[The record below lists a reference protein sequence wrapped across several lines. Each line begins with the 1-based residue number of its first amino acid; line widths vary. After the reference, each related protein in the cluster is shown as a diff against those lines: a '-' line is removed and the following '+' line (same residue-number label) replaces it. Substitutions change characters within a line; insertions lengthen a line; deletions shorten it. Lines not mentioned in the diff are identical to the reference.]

1 MALEHG
7 DYRLDNLVF
16 HATEP
21 RVIAVLDW
29 ELSTLGHP
37 MAVSAYHA
45 MAWHM
50 PAGEMRGLA
59 GLDLPSLGIPA
70 VDAYVARYCKR
81 AGTPPPTV
89 DEWNF
94 YVAYN
99 LFRGAAISQGIMRR
113 ALDGSASSPHAL
125 EAGRKA
131 RVLADAAWQRV
142 TDTGQTP
149 NRGSRFPGDSR
160 RDIARTGP
168 GVACP
173 GASPF
178 LMETRL
184 AEHPWIKSYP
194 DGVHWDA
201 PLPLMPVQ
209 NLLDDAVKRWADHPA
224 LEFMGRVIS
233 YAEFGDLA
241 NRAAKGFQE
250 IGVGPGVHVGLY
262 LPNTTHGA
270 IAFFGVLKAGGT
282 VVNYSPLDVERVLA
296 HKIEDSE
303 TDIVV
308 TLDLAVL
315 YPQMARLLGSSR
327 LGKLV
332 VGNIGDHSVHPAAV
346 RAQLLGA
353 GQLSPVPVDDLHL
366 SFDQLLANDGAYRQ
380 HALGDLRQAIAVLQ
394 YTGGTTGLPKGAM
407 LTHANLS
414 AACAQYMATTQ
425 GNPRVLTEGA
435 ERMLVVIPLFHIYSL
450 TVNLLFGV
458 RLGAL
463 LVLHARFDLDAVIDD
478 LVAKKISI
486 FAGVPTMY
494 TAFTHH
500 ASVRGGA
507 LRSLQFCGSGG
518 APLPVEV
525 ANRFFELTGCQLNE
539 GWGMTETSP
548 TGTFTPVHG
557 MRKAG
562 SCGMPLPGIELKFE
576 SLTEPGTDAV
586 PGEPGELCIR
596 GPNVMKGYWKA
607 VEATARSM
615 TSDGFF
621 RSGDVARMDA
631 DGFVFIV
638 DRTKDML
645 LCGGYNVYPRVIEEA
660 IYEHPAVEEV
670 CVIGIPDEYRGQ
682 SPKAFI
688 KLKKDAPA
696 LSLDELKAF
705 LKDRIGKHE
714 MVQEM
719 ELRAE
724 LPKTAVGKL
733 SKKDLVDEEAR
744 NRTAKTANAAA
755 AA

>member
-1 MALEHG
+1 
-7 DYRLDNLVF
+7 
-16 HATEP
+16 
-21 RVIAVLDW
+21 
-29 ELSTLGHP
+29 
-37 MAVSAYHA
+37 
-45 MAWHM
+45 
-50 PAGEMRGLA
+50 
-59 GLDLPSLGIPA
+59 
-70 VDAYVARYCKR
+70 
-81 AGTPPPTV
+81 
-89 DEWNF
+89 
-94 YVAYN
+94 
-99 LFRGAAISQGIMRR
+99 
-113 ALDGSASSPHAL
+113 
-125 EAGRKA
+125 
-131 RVLADAAWQRV
+131 
-142 TDTGQTP
+142 
-149 NRGSRFPGDSR
+149 
-160 RDIARTGP
+160 
-168 GVACP
+168 
-173 GASPF
+173 
-178 LMETRL
+178 METRL

-194 DGVHWDA
+194 DGVKWNA

-209 NLLDDAVKRWADHPA
+209 NLLDDAVKRWPGHPA
-224 LEFMGRVIS
+224 VEFMGRVIS
-233 YAEFGDLA
+233 YAELGALA

-282 VVNYSPLDVERVLA
+282 VVNYSPLDAERVLA

-303 TDIVV
+303 TDILV
-308 TLDLAVL
+308 TLDLTAL

-327 LGKLV
+327 LRKLV
-332 VGNIGDHSVHPAAV
+332 VGNIGDHSAHPAAV
-346 RAQLLGA
+346 RAQLQGA
-353 GQLSPVPVDDLHL
+353 GQLSAVPVDDLHL

-394 YTGGTTGLPKGAM
+394 YTGGTTGLPKGAV

-463 LVLHARFDLDAVIDD
+463 LVLHARFELDAVIND
-478 LVAKKISI
+478 LVAKKITI

-500 ASVRGGA
+500 PKVKEGA

-525 ANRFFELTGCQLNE
+525 ATRFLQLTGCQLNE

-557 MRKAG
+557 LRKAG

-576 SLTEPGTDAV
+576 SLTEPGTDA
-586 PGEPGELCIR
+586 PAGEPGELCIR

-607 VEATARSM
+607 DEATARSM
-615 TSDGFF
+615 TPDGFF

-696 LSLDELKAF
+696 LSLDELKSF

-714 MVQEM
+714 MVQGM
-719 ELRAE
+719 ELRAD

-744 NRTAKTANAAA
+744 QRAGYADSAASATKTAAA
-755 AA
+755 A